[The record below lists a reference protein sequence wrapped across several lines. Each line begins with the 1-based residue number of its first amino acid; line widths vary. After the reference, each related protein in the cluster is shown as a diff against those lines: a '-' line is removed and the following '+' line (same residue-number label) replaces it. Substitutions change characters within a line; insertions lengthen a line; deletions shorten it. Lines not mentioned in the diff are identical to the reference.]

1 MSTKVKSNQSN
12 RHSVKADVSG
22 SAFVEISSLYF
33 WSDWTTIEKNKIDLT
48 AIIGFI
54 IHWRGDGWHVEVKTK
69 EKIGEYEYR
78 SYELSHCVYP
88 KQIAEIIANKDCK
101 IIAFKNTHNS
111 NNFID
116 HLNKVLKWADSLS

>member
-1 MSTKVKSNQSN
+1 MTTNVKSEQSN
-12 RHSVKADVSG
+12 YHHVKDDVSG
-22 SAFVEISSLYF
+22 NAFVEILSLYF
-33 WSDWTTIEKNKIDLT
+33 WSDWTTIKKHKIDLN

-54 IHWRGDGWHVEVKTK
+54 IHWRGDSWHIEVKTK

-78 SYELSHCVYP
+78 SYELSDYVYS
-88 KQIAEIIANKDCK
+88 KQIAEIIANKDCN

-116 HLNKVLKWADSLS
+116 HLNKVLKWADSMS